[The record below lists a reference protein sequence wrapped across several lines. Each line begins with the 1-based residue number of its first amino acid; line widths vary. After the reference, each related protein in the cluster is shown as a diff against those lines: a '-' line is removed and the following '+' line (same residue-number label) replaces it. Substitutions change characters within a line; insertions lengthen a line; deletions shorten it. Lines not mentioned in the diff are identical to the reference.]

1 MKTYVAGFDSVLH
14 LHLVE
19 TCWRTFRWHIKWN
32 RDMKI
37 TSLLLSSAAVLVAGS
52 AFAADLPA
60 KKAAPAAAVV
70 ACPAFG
76 AGFFQLPGS
85 DTCIQLSGY
94 VNYKGS
100 YKTNPASD
108 TTNISAKYAQA
119 GNYRFNLDAR
129 SNTEIGVVRGFG
141 RLDNGALGK
150 AYVQFA
156 GISAGRQDSLAD
168 IAGTTADEFGAGWG
182 QSGTGITY
190 TAALGAASIAVGLEN
205 ANNNNGNLGTG
216 TSAIVSDRPD
226 ILAQIS
232 GKFGPVGVKVTG
244 VSHEA
249 INDVQGTGTKAGY
262 AFLGQLTADVG
273 SGVGLIVF
281 GGMSQAAG
289 KYTGATDHV
298 DFNGTNSLKGSSIGA
313 EINAKVGASGLVALA
328 GVQNKH
334 KIGTAETTTDSY
346 SVFYQHT
353 VAKGLSIRPEY
364 LWSETKTSGSTTKT
378 KDGTIYLRIQRDF

>member
-1 MKTYVAGFDSVLH
+1 
-14 LHLVE
+14 
-19 TCWRTFRWHIKWN
+19 
-32 RDMKI
+32 MKI

-85 DTCIQLSGY
+85 DTCIQISGY
-94 VNYKGS
+94 MNYRGL
-100 YKTNPASD
+100 YKTDSVD
-108 TTNISAKYAQA
+108 TNTTAKYEQA

-141 RLDNGALGK
+141 RLNNGGIGK

-156 GISAGRQDSLAD
+156 GISAGLQDSLAD

-190 TAALGAASIAVGLEN
+190 TATLGAASIAVGLEN
-205 ANNNNGNLGTG
+205 ANNNNVGGSTY
-216 TSAIVSDRPD
+216 ISDRPD
-226 ILAQIS
+226 ILAQVS

-249 INDVQGTGTKAGY
+249 INSASGTGTKQGY

-273 SGVGLIVF
+273 SGVGLILF
-281 GGMSQAAG
+281 GGMSEAAG
-289 KYTGATDHV
+289 KYTGSPAALD
-298 DFNGTNSLKGSSIGA
+298 DLDGTTALKGSSMGA
-313 EINAKVGASGLVALA
+313 EINAKVGANGMVALA

-334 KIGTAETTTDSY
+334 ESGATETTTTSY

-353 VAKGLSIRPEY
+353 VAKNLTIRPEY
-364 LWSETKTSGSTTKT
+364 LVSESKTGATKTTE
-378 KDGTIYLRIQRDF
+378 GTVYLRIQRDF

>member
-1 MKTYVAGFDSVLH
+1 MKL
-14 LHLVE
+14 
-19 TCWRTFRWHIKWN
+19 
-32 RDMKI
+32 

-94 VNYKGS
+94 VRYDAT

-108 TTNISAKYAQA
+108 ATNTSAKYTQA
-119 GNYRFNLDAR
+119 GGYRLNLDAR
-129 SNTEIGVVRGFG
+129 SNTEMGVVRGFG

-156 GISAGRQDSLAD
+156 GLSAGKQDSLAD
-168 IAGTTADEFGAGWG
+168 IAGTTADQFGAGWS
-182 QSGTGITY
+182 QSSNGINY
-190 TAALGAASIAVGLEN
+190 TMAFGAGSFAIGLED
-205 ANNNNGNLGTG
+205 ANNNNGNQGTG

-226 ILAQIS
+226 ILAQVS
-232 GKFGPVGVKVTG
+232 GKFGPVGVKVAG

-249 INDVQGTGTKAGY
+249 INDVQGTGTKSGY
-262 AFLGQLTADVG
+262 ALLGQLTADVG
-273 SGVGLIVF
+273 GGLGVIVF
-281 GGMSQAAG
+281 GGMSDAAG
-289 KYTGATDHV
+289 KYTGATNRV
-298 DFNGTNSLKGSSIGA
+298 DYDGSKNLKGSSIGA
-313 EINAKVGASGLVALA
+313 ELNAKVGSAGLVAIA
-328 GVQNKH
+328 GVQNEH
-334 KIGTAETTTDSY
+334 KLGTAKTTMNSY

-353 VAKGLSIRPEY
+353 VAKGLTIRPEY
-364 LWSETKTSGSTTKT
+364 LWSETKNSGSTTKT
-378 KDGTIYLRIQRDF
+378 KENTLYLRINRDF

>member
-1 MKTYVAGFDSVLH
+1 MKL
-14 LHLVE
+14 
-19 TCWRTFRWHIKWN
+19 
-32 RDMKI
+32 

-85 DTCIQLSGY
+85 DTCIQFSGFMRY
-94 VNYKGS
+94 DATYATEAAKDANN
-100 YKTNPASD
+100 TA
-108 TTNISAKYAQA
+108 AKYSQA
-119 GNYRFNLDAR
+119 GGYRLNLDAR

-141 RLDNGALGK
+141 RLANGALDK

-168 IAGTTADEFGAGWG
+168 IAGTTADQFGAGWS
-182 QSGTGITY
+182 QPNTGINY
-190 TAALGAASIAVGLEN
+190 TMALGAASIAVGLEN
-205 ANNNNGNLGTG
+205 ANDNNGSD
-216 TSAIVSDRPD
+216 TSTPAKAIVSDRPD

-249 INDVQGTGTKAGY
+249 INDVQGTGTKSGY
-262 AFLGQLTADVG
+262 AVVGQVTADVG
-273 SGVGLIVF
+273 SGVGLILF
-281 GGMSQAAG
+281 GGMSNAAG
-289 KYTGATDHV
+289 KYTDAIGLV
-298 DFNGTNSLKGSSIGA
+298 DYDGSKSSKGSSMGG
-313 EINAKVGASGLVALA
+313 EINAKVGSNGLIALA
-328 GVQNKH
+328 GVQSKNEL
-334 KIGTAETTTDSY
+334 GTTEKTKTTY

-353 VAKGLSIRPEY
+353 VAKNLTIRPEY
-364 LWSETKTSGSTTKT
+364 LWSEEKTSGSST
-378 KDGTIYLRIQRDF
+378 KDKTGTLYLRIQRDF

>member
-1 MKTYVAGFDSVLH
+1 
-14 LHLVE
+14 
-19 TCWRTFRWHIKWN
+19 
-32 RDMKI
+32 MKI

-85 DTCIQLSGY
+85 DTCIQFSGFMRY
-94 VNYKGS
+94 DATYATEAAKDANN
-100 YKTNPASD
+100 TA
-108 TTNISAKYAQA
+108 AKYSQA
-119 GNYRFNLDAR
+119 GGYRLNLDAR

-141 RLDNGALGK
+141 RLANGALDK

-168 IAGTTADEFGAGWG
+168 IAGTTADQFGAGWG
-182 QSGTGITY
+182 QSNTGINY
-190 TAALGAASIAVGLEN
+190 TVALGAASIAVGLEN
-205 ANNNNGNLGTG
+205 ANDNNGNDGSTDKK
-216 TSAIVSDRPD
+216 AIVSDRPD

-232 GKFGPVGVKVTG
+232 GTFGPVGVKVTG

-249 INDVQGTGTKAGY
+249 VSGVTPFAGTKSGY
-262 AFLGQLTADVG
+262 AVLGQLTADVG
-273 SGVGLIVF
+273 SGVGLILF

-289 KYTGATDHV
+289 KYTDAIDLE
-298 DFNGTNSLKGSSIGA
+298 DYDGTKSSKGSSMGG
-313 EINAKVGASGLVALA
+313 EINAKVGANGMIALA
-328 GVQNKH
+328 GVQSKNEL
-334 KIGTAETTTDSY
+334 GTTEKTKTTY

-353 VAKGLSIRPEY
+353 VAKNLTIRPEY
-364 LWSETKTSGSTTKT
+364 LWSEEKTSGSST
-378 KDGTIYLRIQRDF
+378 KDKTGTLYLRIQRDF